1 MVYMRT
7 RIKCMSA
14 PLVRMFCAYAFVG
27 CGSKVGTQ
35 RSDTASIGTSVKYS
49 TRGAFFGVPSDG
61 IEGIRMEVLRGDDA
75 GKKARKRGKEHFNEP
90 YLADKKAGKEP
101 LLCCLIS
108 CLWTVFIP
116 RREEI
121 RADNAGEAKKREF
134 TIWLIEI

>member
-1 MVYMRT
+1 MRT

-27 CGSKVGTQ
+27 CGSKVGTK

-49 TRGAFFGVPSDG
+49 TRGAFLGAFFCVPSEG

-75 GKKARKRGKEHFNEP
+75 IKKVRKRGKEHFNEP
-90 YLADKKAGKEP
+90 HLADEKAGKEP
-101 LLCCLIS
+101 LLCCWIS

-116 RREEI
+116 RGEEI
-121 RADNAGEAKKREF
+121 RADTQGKRRNAKLPYG
-134 TIWLIEI
+134 